1 MQPGT
6 GSLQWWLWGEA
17 GTRGGILSRFSR
29 RISFGRVPALGIAR
43 IDWCDAIH
51 AGVLSDTIFLVVAL
65 GALKP
70 NVRDKRLPYP
80 IPYTSSIILSEKA
93 GGSAAKPTDLEH
105 DLESRDRH

>member
-1 MQPGT
+1 MRRSDRKPIVAIASLAFSLGRWAAFSQHGVQPGT

-51 AGVLSDTIFLVVAL
+51 AGVLSDTIFLA
-65 GALKP
+65 P
-70 NVRDKRLPYP
+70 
-80 IPYTSSIILSEKA
+80 
-93 GGSAAKPTDLEH
+93 SAP
-105 DLESRDRH
+105 